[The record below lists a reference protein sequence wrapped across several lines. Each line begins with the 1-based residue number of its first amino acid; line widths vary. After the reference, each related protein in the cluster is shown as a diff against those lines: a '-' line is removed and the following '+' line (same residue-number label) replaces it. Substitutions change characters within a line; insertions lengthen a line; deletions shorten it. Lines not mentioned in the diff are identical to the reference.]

1 MARRTICLVGP
12 SWTRTRAIERDC
24 GGREHRHIDE
34 AEARRMM
41 RRGEAQWLVGGIR
54 RGRLMPGSVLQD
66 KAEQQHPLNR
76 LSIEVGETHAMMIY
90 QGNRIAVEMLH
101 EIRRTASRQACGG
114 PRHG

>member
-12 SWTRTRAIERDC
+12 CWTRSRVIERDC
-24 GGREHRHIDE
+24 NGREHRHVDE
-34 AEARRMM
+34 SEARLMV

-54 RGRLMPGSVLQD
+54 RGRLIAGSVLQD
-66 KAEQQHPLNR
+66 KVDRGQPNR

-101 EIRRTASRQACGG
+101 EIRRSMSHQERRAQ
-114 PRHG
+114 HV